1 MRVSPSSFPPVFAI
15 ALMALAILALPAIL
29 AGPAHAQRAI
39 EDAQPHPL
47 VPLPPEGFITRDAF
61 TDFAELAF
69 PLGPRLR
76 REEIEMLEVE
86 GAHRQ
91 MEYSVEGLELSN
103 LRLYRS
109 YLQYLEG
116 AGFEILFHGIGDD
129 LGTREGYSLLS
140 QTGGLLARSPAVR
153 AGENGYILARSAD
166 EETVIALSVYTRQG
180 ARRILVNV
188 VEIEEMETLDLFGQ
202 PAPADAPV
210 QEEVADEVVAADLVQ
225 QDVEELESGLV
236 SDGRVIVNAI
246 LFDFDSA
253 RIQPESARAL
263 ETVADLMEERPDLK
277 LLVVGHTDGV
287 GSFDYNLGLSL
298 DRASAV
304 VAWLSNRHGIAGSR
318 LRPAGAGPMSPVTTN
333 RTEEGRAL
341 NRRVELVE
349 VID

>member
-1 MRVSPSSFPPVFAI
+1 MRVFPKSILSFFAVLAI
-15 ALMALAILALPAIL
+15 ALATLSSPAS
-29 AGPAHAQRAI
+29 AQSAI
-39 EDAQPHPL
+39 EGAQPHPL
-47 VPLPPEGFITRDAF
+47 VPLPPDGFITRDEF

-69 PLGPRLR
+69 PVSRHER
-76 REEIEMLEVE
+76 REEPDTFEVA
-86 GAHRQ
+86 GAYRQ
-91 MEYSVEGLELSN
+91 LEYSVDGLELAN

-109 YLQYLEG
+109 YLQYFEG
-116 AGFEILFHGIGDD
+116 EGFEILFHGIGDD
-129 LGTREGYSLLS
+129 LGNREGYNFLRR
-140 QTGGLLARSPAVR
+140 TDGLLARSPAVR
-153 AGENGYILARSAD
+153 AGDNAYILARSED
-166 EETVIALSVYTRQG
+166 EEIVIALSVYTRQG
-180 ARRILVNV
+180 ARRIMVNV
-188 VEIEEMETLDLFGQ
+188 VEIEEMEALDLFGQ
-202 PAPADAPV
+202 PAPAREEPV
-210 QEEVADEVVAADLVQ
+210 REEVADEVAPADLVQ

-253 RIQPESARAL
+253 RILPESARAL
-263 ETVADLMEERPDLK
+263 ETVAELMEENAGLK

-298 DRASAV
+298 DRATAV
-304 VAWLSNRHGIAGSR
+304 VAWLSNRHGISGSR

>member
-1 MRVSPSSFPPVFAI
+1 MRVFSRSFLSGLAV
-15 ALMALAILALPAIL
+15 LVLALAVL
-29 AGPAHAQRAI
+29 AGPATAQRAI
-39 EDAQPHPL
+39 EGAQPHPL
-47 VPLPPEGFITRDAF
+47 VPLPPDGFITRDEF

-69 PLGPRLR
+69 PVSRYER
-76 REEIEMLEVE
+76 REDPETFAVE
-86 GAHRQ
+86 GSHRQ
-91 MEYSVEGLELSN
+91 LEYSVEGLELAN

-109 YLQYLEG
+109 YLQYFEG
-116 AGFEILFHGIGDD
+116 EGFEILFHGIGDD
-129 LGTREGYSLLS
+129 LGNREGYNFLRR
-140 QTGGLLARSPAVR
+140 TDGLLARSPAVR
-153 AGENGYILARSAD
+153 AGANAYILARSED

-188 VEIEEMETLDLFGQ
+188 VEIEEMEALDLFGQ
-202 PAPADAPV
+202 PSPAEEPV
-210 QEEVADEVVAADLVQ
+210 QEEPVREEVADEVVPADLAQ

-253 RIQPESARAL
+253 RILPESARAL

-298 DRASAV
+298 DRATAV
-304 VAWLSNRHGIAGSR
+304 VSWLRNRHGIAGSR